1 MTACD
6 IVGIKLRKSP
16 GYRLRPALDQGSGLG
31 VPTDKDTLFR
41 ALSRLGDP

>member
-6 IVGIKLRKSP
+6 IVGVKLRKSP

-31 VPTDKDTLFR
+31 VPTDKTLFH